1 MNLRWLTSNGASGLL
16 RSSWKCWRYG
26 LWIIHS
32 LKLQDPR
39 IWEVIKR
46 REKNRDY
53 FTPNMVI
60 TMRRPPVVVYFAK
73 ARTTMQSIV
82 IRSWIWWRERRSFS
96 RSVYVS
102 TAQDQ
107 STERKTAKANRHAK
121 IVTPG
126 ITRHYATNQKHASL
140 EWQQTVLGIPRWFSL
155 LSLWRLVDLSSEHY
169 WTVAQAICTLH
180 QPQLS

>member
-1 MNLRWLTSNGASGLL
+1 MSNGASGLL
-16 RSSWKCWRYG
+16 RSSWKRWRNG

-32 LKLQDPR
+32 LKIQDP

-53 FTPNMVI
+53 FTPNVVI
-60 TMRRPPVVVYFAK
+60 TTRRPPVVVYFAK
-73 ARTTMQSIV
+73 AQTTMQSFV
-82 IRSWIWWRERRSFS
+82 IRSWIWSRERRSFS

-121 IVTPG
+121 IVMPG
-126 ITRHYATNQKHASL
+126 MTHHYATNRKHVSL
-140 EWQQTVLGIPRWFSL
+140 EWQQTVSWIPRWFSL

-169 WTVAQAICTLH
+169 WTVAQAVRMLH
-180 QPQLS
+180 RPQLS